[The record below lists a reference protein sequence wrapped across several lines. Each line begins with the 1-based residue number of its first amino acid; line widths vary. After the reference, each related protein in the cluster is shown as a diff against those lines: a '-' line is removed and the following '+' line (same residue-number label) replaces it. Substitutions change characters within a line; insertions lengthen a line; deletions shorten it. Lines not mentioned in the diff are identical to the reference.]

1 MATYW
6 RYGGKYYMGFVGNL
20 SGFPAVKEFEYP
32 LRIDQVISPWVW
44 CTTFLGDSAQYIG
57 LYCCIQS
64 ISVDVRVYK
73 EWSSR
78 KMLSSLM
85 SLPFS
90 IMYSR
95 TNRKSQ
101 VNFQRYRRTTQIE
114 NQGNESK
121 KIFNSK
127 IITDGTDAFLR
138 VVFFQAGISRVMIRV
153 RSPCDL
159 WYEC

>member
-1 MATYW
+1 
-6 RYGGKYYMGFVGNL
+6 
-20 SGFPAVKEFEYP
+20 
-32 LRIDQVISPWVW
+32 
-44 CTTFLGDSAQYIG
+44 
-57 LYCCIQS
+57 
-64 ISVDVRVYK
+64 
-73 EWSSR
+73 
-78 KMLSSLM
+78 MLSSLM